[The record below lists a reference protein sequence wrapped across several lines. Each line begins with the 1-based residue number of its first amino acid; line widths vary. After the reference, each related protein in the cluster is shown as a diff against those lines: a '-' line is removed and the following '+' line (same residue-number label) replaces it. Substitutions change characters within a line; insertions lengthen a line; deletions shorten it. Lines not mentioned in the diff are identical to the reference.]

1 MQNLPRLTLLLA
13 SASALAA
20 CATAPQT
27 AVAPLPQQT
36 ATAAVAPAAP
46 PEPQAAPLSALVQ
59 DVNIPHTEFHLANGL
74 TVIVHEDHKAPVV
87 AVSAWYNVGSKD
99 EPPGKD
105 GYAHLFEH
113 LMFTGS
119 DNLPGDYFKYL
130 QQLGATD
137 YNGTTWFDRTNYFET
152 VPKAGLERALFME
165 SDRMGYLL
173 GSLNQKR
180 LDAQR
185 AVVENEKRQDDN
197 QPGGLVQYELLA
209 DLFPPGHPYHHP
221 TIGSIPDLDKATL
234 ADVKEWFINHYGP
247 NNAVLVLAGDVT
259 PAEARP
265 LVEKYFGPI
274 ARGPV
279 NVPAAADVPTLA
291 EPKTVVMKD
300 RVAAVQLQRDWAVPG
315 MTDIHDLAALDLGS
329 SILGG
334 LASSRLDRILVRDE
348 KLAVSVSAS
357 LQPFQRISLFEIDAS
372 VKPGVDPALVD
383 KRISE
388 ILADFIANGPTTDEV
403 QRAATDEVSARIHG
417 LEKVGGQGGK
427 AVALAEGQLLA
438 GDSDYYKKSL
448 DAYASMTP
456 ADIKAAMQR
465 WITRPAVEI
474 TVEPGDR
481 PPYQESTYKPGSG
494 KSADLKIPI
503 VKRAIPPIGQPE
515 PLHFPAIEH
524 ATLSNGMK
532 VEYAQRTAVPVTLIG
547 LSFDAGY
554 SADAPNA
561 RGLQNLTMSLLDE
574 GAAGL
579 TSQQIAEREER
590 LGAALSADGGADR
603 SEISL
608 SALSTNLAPSLD
620 LMADIAERPTFDPND
635 IERVRAQVLTG
646 IAEQQKDPDGIAAR
660 ALPPLLYG
668 ADYPY
673 GTTAAGDPAAVKGL
687 TRADIVGFQQRW
699 LRPDNAQLFVVS
711 DRPLAEILPMLDQR
725 FGHWSAPAVPKG
737 EKQFP
742 AAPTQQSK
750 EQIILIDRPGS
761 PQSVIAG
768 GELTPINPEGPM
780 AAITAANDVLG
791 GSFLSRMNM
800 DVRET
805 KGWSYGVSGGV
816 SLHQK
821 ITPYVVSAPV
831 QADRTGDAVAA
842 IRSDMRD
849 FLTTKPVTDEELK
862 RTITNLTD
870 ALPGEFETAESVL
883 GAMQTQALLNRPD
896 NYYELLQRQYEG
908 LTKAQLD
915 AALRGVVNPD
925 GFVWV
930 VVGDATK
937 VKPQLEKLGIPVQ
950 EMQPR

>member
-1 MQNLPRLTLLLA
+1 MHSFNRLAFLLA

-20 CATAPQT
+20 CATAPKT
-27 AVAPLPQQT
+27 AVALPPRP
-36 ATAAVAPAAP
+36 AAAVPAPTALQETQP
-46 PEPQAAPLSALVQ
+46 APLSALVHE
-59 DVNIPHTEFHLANGL
+59 VNIPHSVFHLANGL

-99 EPPGKD
+99 EPPTKD

-113 LMFTGS
+113 IMFTGS

-197 QPGGLVQYELLA
+197 EPGGLVQYELLA

-259 PAEARP
+259 PTEAQS

-279 NVPAAADVPTLA
+279 NVPAAADVPTLPA
-291 EPKTVVMKD
+291 PKTVVMKD
-300 RVAAVQLQRDWAVPG
+300 RVAAVQIQRDWAVPG
-315 MTDIHDLAALDLGS
+315 LLDYQDLAALDLGS
-329 SILGG
+329 DILGG
-334 LASSRLDRILVRDE
+334 LASSRLQQDLVRDE
-348 KLAVSVSAS
+348 KLTVSAS
-357 LQPFQRISLFEIDAS
+357 ASLEPFQRVSLFEIDAS

-388 ILADFIANGPTTDEV
+388 ILADFVANGPTADEV
-403 QRAATDEVSARIHG
+403 QRAATDEVSGRIHG

-427 AVALAEGQLLA
+427 AVALAQGQLLA

-456 ADIKAAMQR
+456 AQIKAAMQR

-474 TVEPGDR
+474 RIEPGDR
-481 PPYQESTYKPGSG
+481 PPYQESTYKPGTT
-494 KSADLKIPI
+494 KSADIKVPI
-503 VKRAIPPIGQPE
+503 VKRQIPPIGQPE

-524 ATLSNGMK
+524 ATLSNGIK
-532 VEYAQRTAVPVTLIG
+532 VEYAQRTAVPVTLVS

-561 RGLQNLTMSLLDE
+561 RGLQNLTMDLLDE

-579 TSQQIAEREER
+579 TAQQIAEREER
-590 LGAALSADGGADR
+590 LGAAITSEGGADR
-603 SEISL
+603 SQIGL

-620 LMADIAERPTFDPND
+620 LLADITERPTFDPND
-635 IERVRAQVLTG
+635 IERVRTQELTA
-646 IAEQQKDPDGIAAR
+646 IAEQQKDPNGIAAR
-660 ALPPLLYG
+660 ALPPLIYG

-673 GTTAAGDPAAVKGL
+673 GATSAGDPNAVKGF
-687 TRADIVGFQQRW
+687 TRADIMGFQQRW
-699 LRPDNAQLFVVS
+699 LRPDNAQIFVVS
-711 DRPLAEILPMLDQR
+711 DRPLAVVLPLLDQR
-725 FGHWSAPAVPKG
+725 FGHWTGPVEPKG
-737 EKQFP
+737 VKQFRS
-742 AAPTQQSK
+742 AAQQSP
-750 EQIILIDRPGS
+750 ERIVLIDRPGS
-761 PQSVIAG
+761 PQSVIVA

-805 KGWSYGVSGGV
+805 KGWSYGVNGGV

-821 ITPYVVSAPV
+821 IAPYVISAPV
-831 QADRTGDAVAA
+831 QADRTADTIAA
-842 IRSDMRD
+842 LRKDMRD

-862 RTITNLTD
+862 RTISNLTD
-870 ALPGEFETAESVL
+870 DLPGQFETAGSVL
-883 GAMQTQALLNRPD
+883 GAMQTQALLTRPD
-896 NYYELLQRQYEG
+896 NYYELLQRQYQG
-908 LTKAQLD
+908 LTKAQVD
-915 AALRGVVNPD
+915 SALRGVINPD

-930 VVGDATK
+930 VVGDAAK
-937 VKPQLEKLGIPVQ
+937 VKPQLQKLGIPVE

>member
-13 SASALAA
+13 SVSALAA

-27 AVAPLPQQT
+27 AVAPLPPQT
-36 ATAAVAPAAP
+36 ATAAVAPVAP

-99 EPPGKD
+99 EPPTKD

-315 MTDIHDLAALDLGS
+315 MTDIRDLAALDLGS

-334 LASSRLDRILVRDE
+334 LASSRLDQILVRDE
-348 KLAVSVSAS
+348 KLAVSVSAN

-383 KRISE
+383 KRIGE
-388 ILADFIANGPTTDEV
+388 ILADFIANGPTADEV
-403 QRAATDEVSARIHG
+403 QRAATDEVSGRIHG
-417 LEKVGGQGGK
+417 LEKVGGQDGK

-456 ADIKAAMQR
+456 ADIKAAMQK

-474 TVEPGDR
+474 KVEPGDR
-481 PPYQESTYKPGSG
+481 PPYQESTYKPSG
-494 KSADLKIPI
+494 KSADLKIPV

-515 PLHFPAIEH
+515 LLHFPTIEH
-524 ATLSNGMK
+524 ATLSNGLK
-532 VEYAQRTAVPVTLIG
+532 VEYAQRTAVPVTRVDLW
-547 LSFDAGY
+547 FDAGY
-554 SADAPNA
+554 SADAPNQ

-590 LGAALSADGGADR
+590 LGAAISADGGADR
-603 SEISL
+603 SAISL

-668 ADYPY
+668 AVYPY
-673 GTTAAGDPAAVKGL
+673 GTTAAGDPAAVKGF
-687 TRADIVGFQQRW
+687 TRADIIGFQQHW
-699 LRPDNAQLFVVS
+699 LRPDNARLFVVS
-711 DRPLAEILPMLDQR
+711 DRPLAELLPMLDQR
-725 FGHWSAPAVPKG
+725 FGHWTAPSVPKG

-742 AAPTQQSK
+742 AAPTQQK

-768 GELTPINPEGPM
+768 GEITPINPKGPM

-800 DVRET
+800 DIRET

-821 ITPYVVSAPV
+821 IAPYVVSAPV
-831 QADRTGDAVAA
+831 QADRTGDAIAA
-842 IRSDMRD
+842 IRSDMHD
-849 FLTTKPVTDEELK
+849 FLTTRPVTDEELK

-870 ALPGEFETAESVL
+870 ALPGEFETGESVL
-883 GAMQTQALLNRPD
+883 SAMETQALLNRPD

-930 VVGDATK
+930 VVGDAAK

-950 EMQPR
+950 EMQPK

>member
-1 MQNLPRLTLLLA
+1 MPNLPRLTLLLA
-13 SASALAA
+13 SVSALAA

-27 AVAPLPQQT
+27 AVAPPPPQT
-36 ATAAVAPAAP
+36 APAVVAAVVP

-152 VPKAGLERALFME
+152 VPKAALEKALFME

-259 PAEARP
+259 PAEARTR
-265 LVEKYFGPI
+265 VEKYFGPI
-274 ARGPV
+274 PRGPI

-291 EPKTVVMKD
+291 APKSVVMKD

-315 MTDIHDLAALDLGS
+315 MTDIHDMAALDLGS

-334 LASSRLDRILVRDE
+334 LASSRLDQILVRQE

-388 ILADFIANGPTTDEV
+388 ILADFIANGPTADEV
-403 QRAATDEVSARIHG
+403 QRAATDEVSGRIHG

-481 PPYQESTYKPGSG
+481 PPYQESTYKPSG

-515 PLHFPAIEH
+515 PLHFPTIEH
-524 ATLSNGMK
+524 ATLSNGIK
-532 VEYAQRTAVPVTLIG
+532 VEYAQRTAVPVTLVS

-561 RGLQNLTMSLLDE
+561 RGLQNFTMDLVDQ

-579 TSQQIAEREER
+579 TAQQIAERQER
-590 LGAALSADGGADR
+590 LGAAISAVGGADR
-603 SEISL
+603 SQIGL

-620 LMADIAERPTFDPND
+620 LLANITQHPAFDPNE
-635 IERVRAQVLTG
+635 IERVRAQELTA

-673 GTTAAGDPAAVKGL
+673 GTTAAGDPNAVKAF

-699 LRPDNAQLFVVS
+699 LRPDNVEIFVVS

-725 FGHWSAPAVPKG
+725 FARWTAPAVPKG

-742 AAPTQQSK
+742 AASQQSK
-750 EQIILIDRPGS
+750 ERIILIDRPGS
-761 PQSVIAG
+761 PQSVIAA
-768 GELTPINPEGPM
+768 GELTSINPEGPM

-821 ITPYVVSAPV
+821 IAPYVVSAPV
-831 QADRTGDAVAA
+831 QADRTGDAIAA
-842 IRSDMRD
+842 IRSDMRE

-870 ALPGEFETAESVL
+870 ALPGEFETAGSVL
-883 GAMQTQALLNRPD
+883 SAMQSQALLNRPD

-930 VVGDATK
+930 VVGDAAK

-950 EMQPR
+950 EMQPK

>member
-1 MQNLPRLTLLLA
+1 MPKLPRLALLLA
-13 SASALAA
+13 SVSALAA
-20 CATAPQT
+20 CATPPQT
-27 AVAPLPQQT
+27 AVAPLPPQT
-36 ATAAVAPAAP
+36 ATAAVAPVAP
-46 PEPQAAPLSALVQ
+46 TEPHAAPLSALVQ

-197 QPGGLVQYELLA
+197 QPGGLVEYELLA

-259 PAEARP
+259 PVEARP

-291 EPKTVVMKD
+291 KPKTVVMQD

-315 MTDIHDLAALDLGS
+315 MTDIHDVAALDLGS

-334 LASSRLDRILVRDE
+334 LASSRLDQTLVRQE

-388 ILADFIANGPTTDEV
+388 ILADFIANGPTADEV
-403 QRAATDEVSARIHG
+403 QRAATDEVSGRIHG

-448 DAYASMTP
+448 DAYASMSS
-456 ADIKAAMQR
+456 ADIKAVMQK
-465 WITRPAVEI
+465 WITRPAVKI

-481 PPYQESTYKPGSG
+481 PPYQESTYKPSG
-494 KSADLKIPI
+494 KSADLRIPI
-503 VKRAIPPIGQPE
+503 VKREIPPVGRPA
-515 PLHFPAIEH
+515 PLHFPEIQH

-532 VEYAQRTAVPVTLIG
+532 VEYAQRTAVPVTLVSV
-547 LSFDAGY
+547 SFNAGY
-554 SADAPNA
+554 SADAPTA
-561 RGLQNLTMSLLDE
+561 RGLQNFTMDLVDQ
-574 GAAGL
+574 GAAGV
-579 TSQQIAEREER
+579 TAQQIAERQER
-590 LGAALSADGGADR
+590 LGAAISADGGADR
-603 SEISL
+603 SQIDL

-620 LMADIAERPTFDPND
+620 LLADIVERPTFDPNE
-635 IERVRAQVLTG
+635 IERVRAQELTA

-668 ADYPY
+668 GDYPY
-673 GTTAAGDPAAVKGL
+673 GTTAAGDPNAVKGF
-687 TRADIVGFQQRW
+687 TRADIVNFQQRW
-699 LRPDNAQLFVVS
+699 FRPDNAEIFVVS
-711 DRPLAEILPMLDQR
+711 DRPLAGILPMLDQR
-725 FGHWSAPAVPKG
+725 FGHWTAPAVPKG
-737 EKQFP
+737 EKQFQASP
-742 AAPTQQSK
+742 PQPSK
-750 EQIILIDRPGS
+750 EQIVLIDRPGS

-768 GELTPINPEGPM
+768 GELTPINPQGPM

-821 ITPYVVSAPV
+821 IAPYVVSAPV
-831 QADRTGDAVAA
+831 QADRTGDAIAA
-842 IRSDMRD
+842 IRSDMRE
-849 FLTTKPVTDEELK
+849 FLTTKPVTDEELR

-870 ALPGEFETAESVL
+870 ALPGEFETAGSVL
-883 GAMQTQALLNRPD
+883 SAMQSQALLNRPD

-908 LTKAQLD
+908 LTKPQVD
-915 AALRGVVNPD
+915 AALRGVVNPE

-930 VVGDATK
+930 VVGDAAK
-937 VKPQLEKLGIPVQ
+937 VKPQLEKLGLPVE
-950 EMQPR
+950 EMAPR

>member
-27 AVAPLPQQT
+27 AVAPLPPQT

-59 DVNIPHTEFHLANGL
+59 AVNIPHTEFHLANGL

-315 MTDIHDLAALDLGS
+315 MTDIRDLAALDLGS

-383 KRISE
+383 KRIGE
-388 ILADFIANGPTTDEV
+388 ILADFIANGPTADEV
-403 QRAATDEVSARIHG
+403 QRAATDEVSGRIHG
-417 LEKVGGQGGK
+417 LEKVGGQDGK

-456 ADIKAAMQR
+456 ADIKAAMQK

-474 TVEPGDR
+474 KVEPGDR
-481 PPYQESTYKPGSG
+481 PPYQESTYKPSG
-494 KSADLKIPI
+494 KSADLKIPV

-515 PLHFPAIEH
+515 LLHFPTIEH
-524 ATLSNGMK
+524 ATLSNGLK
-532 VEYAQRTAVPVTLIG
+532 VEYAQRTAVPVTRVDLW
-547 LSFDAGY
+547 FDAGY
-554 SADAPNA
+554 SADAPNE

-590 LGAALSADGGADR
+590 LGAAISADGGADR
-603 SEISL
+603 SAISL

-620 LMADIAERPTFDPND
+620 LMADIAERPTFDSND

-660 ALPPLLYG
+660 ALPPLLIG
-668 ADYPY
+668 ACESLYRRRRSGGGKGIHTRRY
-673 GTTAAGDPAAVKGL
+673 RRLPAAVAASGQCPTVRGLGPAVGGTAADARSALRSLDSTVRAKGGEAVSGGSSAAEG
-687 TRADIVGFQQRW
+687 TDHPHRSARIAAVGHRRRRDHADQSGRAYGCDHRGERRARRKLPFAHEHGRARNQRLV
-699 LRPDNAQLFVVS
+699 LRRQRRSLAPS
-711 DRPLAEILPMLDQR
+711 EDRPLCGQRSGAGGPHRRRHRGDPLRHARLSDDQAGHRRRTQADDHQPDGCSPGRIRNGGIGVERDGDSGAAE
-725 FGHWSAPAVPKG
+725 PAG
-737 EKQFP
+737 QLLRAL
-742 AAPTQQSK
+742 AAP
-750 EQIILIDRPGS
+750 
-761 PQSVIAG
+761 V
-768 GELTPINPEGPM
+768 
-780 AAITAANDVLG
+780 
-791 GSFLSRMNM
+791 
-800 DVRET
+800 
-805 KGWSYGVSGGV
+805 
-816 SLHQK
+816 
-821 ITPYVVSAPV
+821 
-831 QADRTGDAVAA
+831 
-842 IRSDMRD
+842 
-849 FLTTKPVTDEELK
+849 
-862 RTITNLTD
+862 
-870 ALPGEFETAESVL
+870 
-883 GAMQTQALLNRPD
+883 
-896 NYYELLQRQYEG
+896 
-908 LTKAQLD
+908 
-915 AALRGVVNPD
+915 
-925 GFVWV
+925 
-930 VVGDATK
+930 
-937 VKPQLEKLGIPVQ
+937 
-950 EMQPR
+950 

>member
-1 MQNLPRLTLLLA
+1 MPNLPRLTLLLA
-13 SASALAA
+13 SVSALAA

-27 AVAPLPQQT
+27 AVAPPPPQT
-36 ATAAVAPAAP
+36 APAVGAAVAP

-99 EPPGKD
+99 EPPTKD

-348 KLAVSVSAS
+348 KLAVSVSAN

-388 ILADFIANGPTTDEV
+388 ILADFIANGPTADEV
-403 QRAATDEVSARIHG
+403 QRAATDEVSGRIHG

-456 ADIKAAMQR
+456 ADIKSAMQK

-474 TVEPGDR
+474 KVEPGDR
-481 PPYQESTYKPGSG
+481 PPYQESTYKPGSTKG
-494 KSADLKIPI
+494 ADLKIPI
-503 VKRAIPPIGQPE
+503 IKRAIPPVGQPE
-515 PLHFPAIEH
+515 PLHFPTIEH

-532 VEYAQRTAVPVTLIG
+532 VEYARRTAVPVTRVDLW
-547 LSFDAGY
+547 FDAGY
-554 SADAPNA
+554 SADPATA
-561 RGLQNLTMSLLDE
+561 RGLQNLTMSLLDQ

-590 LGAALSADGGADR
+590 LGASISADGGADR
-603 SEISL
+603 SEIGL

-673 GTTAAGDPAAVKGL
+673 GTTAAGDPAAVKGF
-687 TRADIVGFQQRW
+687 TRDDIVGFQQRW

-725 FGHWSAPAVPKG
+725 FGHWTAPTMPKG
-737 EKQFP
+737 QKQFP
-742 AAPTQQSK
+742 AAPTQQE

-768 GELTPINPEGPM
+768 GEITPINPEGPM

-816 SLHQK
+816 SLHQR
-821 ITPYVVSAPV
+821 IAPYVVSAPV
-831 QADRTGDAVAA
+831 QADRTGDAIAA

-870 ALPGEFETAESVL
+870 ALPGEFETGEAVL
-883 GAMQTQALLNRPD
+883 TAMETQALLNRPD

-930 VVGDATK
+930 VVGDAAK

-950 EMQPR
+950 EMEPK